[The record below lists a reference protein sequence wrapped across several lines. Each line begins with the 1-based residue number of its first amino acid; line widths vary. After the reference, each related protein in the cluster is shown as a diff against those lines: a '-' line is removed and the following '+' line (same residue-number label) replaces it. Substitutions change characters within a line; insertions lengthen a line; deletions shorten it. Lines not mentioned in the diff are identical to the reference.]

1 MWSGAVGLMRWER
14 CSVERCSGINAVAA
28 VQCRA
33 VQWEWGDAPMAVC
46 KANVRHCSTIAL

>member
-1 MWSGAVGLMRWER
+1 VWSGAVGLMRWER